1 MSVAIYPG
9 SFDPVHNGHLDIA
22 LRAAAIFDRLVI
34 GVFARPSKSLLFTR
48 EERVE
53 LWRRAL
59 RDHARAE
66 PGIEVASYNS
76 LTVEFARQV
85 GARVIIRGLRATYDF
100 EHEYQTNF
108 MNKHLAPEIEVVSLM
123 TNLDAAF
130 LSASLVKEVALLGGD
145 IANFVPS
152 AVMEAIN
159 EKLNGPGAEGKV
171 APFEIRD

>member
-1 MSVAIYPG
+1 MPTAIYPG

-22 LRAAAIFDRLVI
+22 LRAASIFDRLTVA
-34 GVFARPSKSLLFTR
+34 VYARPAKNLLFSA

-53 LWRRAL
+53 LWRQSLA
-59 RDHARAE
+59 ARSAS
-66 PGIEVASYNS
+66 GIDVAAYDI

-85 GARVIIRGLRATYDF
+85 GAKVIIRGLRATYDF
-100 EHEYQTNF
+100 EHEYQTGF
-108 MNKHLAPEIEVVSLM
+108 MHKHLAPEIEVLSLM
-123 TNLDAAF
+123 TNLEAAF

-145 IANFVPS
+145 ISGFVPEP
-152 AVMEAIN
+152 VHRAIT